1 MASLV
6 ASPHRLAWLA
16 RCRLGLLLGLCALLG
31 ACAAPKYTVDDGRKL
46 DEALLGRLS
55 AYGQGEQALRPA
67 IARTAALNDP
77 ECDKQWELPFAV
89 ASSQGYGDNDRVAWV
104 RALGVDERLTVVAA
118 APGSP
123 VRKGQ
128 RIVDIAGTHDNDA
141 ESMSSELQS
150 RRDAGKP
157 FKIATADGAKLEV
170 HPFEV
175 CRGYARL
182 APPNAAE
189 TQDYHWLLSVHP
201 LEVAQV
207 PLTEDEA
214 IWVVLWTQGLSEEG
228 GARMKTYHYGTKV
241 VGTLYNLFTIAT
253 GLKGV
258 ALAADVAMKTAQNLA
273 TTAATDLLRQQI
285 IDQGKALAAQKLREG
300 LTDSVRLMAQQQA
313 VTALQ
318 VAAKNRA
325 SLSGVARIGATVFD
339 RADQWAFERAAKIS
353 ANPLAG
359 FSLHQKLV
367 ERGLAM
373 NAFVYDG
380 ERLESLT
387 KLAEAQGQGAA
398 VVAALGGLKP
408 SMLTFELS
416 GMPLASAAR
425 AFSWEDATDTAN
437 PFANG
442 LIEGAMDIPLE
453 TKARR

>member
-1 MASLV
+1 MPTGAR
-6 ASPHRLAWLA
+6 PHCPRWLA
-16 RCRLGLLLGLCALLG
+16 GLRWCLWLGVCALLG
-31 ACAAPKYTVDDGRKL
+31 ACAAPKYTVDDGRKV

-67 IARTAALNDP
+67 IARTAALKDP

-89 ASSQGYGDNDRVAWV
+89 ASSQGYPDNDRVAWV

-118 APGSP
+118 APDSP
-123 VRKGQ
+123 LRKGQ
-128 RIVDIAGTHDNDA
+128 RIVDIAGTKDNDA
-141 ESMSSELQS
+141 ETMSNELQS

-157 FKIATADGAKLEV
+157 FKVATADGAKLEV

-182 APPNAAE
+182 APPNAAD

-201 LEVAQV
+201 LEVGQAN
-207 PLTEDEA
+207 LSEDEA
-214 IWVVLWTQGLSEEG
+214 MWVVLWSQGLSEEG

-258 ALAADVAMKTAQNLA
+258 AMAADVAMKTAQNLA

-285 IDQGKALAAQKLREG
+285 IEQGKALAAQKMREG

-339 RADQWAFERAAKIS
+339 RADAWAYDHAAKLN
-353 ANPLAG
+353 ANPMAG
-359 FSLHQKLV
+359 FTLHQKLV
-367 ERGLAM
+367 ERGWAM
-373 NAFVYDG
+373 NAFVFDA
-380 ERLESLT
+380 ERLDALT
-387 KLAEAQGQGAA
+387 KLAEAKGMGQA
-398 VVAALGGLKP
+398 VVAALGGIKP

-416 GMPLASAAR
+416 GMPLASATKP
-425 AFSWEDATDTAN
+425 FSWVDASDSPG

-442 LIEGAMDIPLE
+442 LIEGSMDIPLA
-453 TKARR
+453 TKGRR

>member
-1 MASLV
+1 MLEAVL
-6 ASPHRLAWLA
+6 PRQRWLA
-16 RCRLGLLLGLCALLG
+16 GLRWCLWLGVCALLG
-31 ACAAPKYTVDDGRKL
+31 ACAAPKYTVDDGRKV
-46 DEALLGRLS
+46 DEALLGRIA

-67 IARTAALNDP
+67 IARTSALKDP

-89 ASSQGYGDNDRVAWV
+89 ASSQGYADDDRVAWV

-128 RIVDIAGTHDNDA
+128 RIVDIAGTHDSDA
-141 ESMSSELQS
+141 EALSNELQS
-150 RRDAGKP
+150 RRDAGRP
-157 FKIATADGAKLEV
+157 FKLTTADGAKLEV

-182 APPNAAE
+182 APPNAAD

-201 LEVAQV
+201 LEVGQAN
-207 PLTEDEA
+207 LNEDEA
-214 IWVVLWTQGLSEEG
+214 VWVVLWSQGLSEEG

-258 ALAADVAMKTAQNLA
+258 AMAADVAMKTAQNLA
-273 TTAATDLLRQQI
+273 STAATDLLRQQI

-339 RADQWAFERAAKIS
+339 RADAWAYDRAARLN
-353 ANPLAG
+353 ANPMAG
-359 FSLHQKLV
+359 FTLHQKLV
-367 ERGLAM
+367 ERGWAM
-373 NAFVYDG
+373 NAFVFDA
-380 ERLESLT
+380 ERLDALT
-387 KLAEAQGQGAA
+387 KVAEAQGQGQA
-398 VVAALGGLKP
+398 VVAALGGIKP

-416 GMPLASAAR
+416 GMPLASATR
-425 AFSWEDATDTAN
+425 AFTWEDASDTAN